1 MIENTNIPVIF
12 DMSAD
17 TILRERARI
26 REKALHDEASALE
39 GAREEG
45 MQKGIQEGM
54 QKGIQKG
61 MQEGMQKGIQE
72 GLMQALE
79 KLIAS
84 GMSEG
89 DAKRLLGVD

>member
-1 MIENTNIPVIF
+1 MIKETNIPVMEQAVQVIF

-17 TILRERARI
+17 TVLRERARL

-45 MQKGIQEGM
+45 
-54 QKGIQKG
+54 
-61 MQEGMQKGIQE
+61 IQE

-79 KLIAS
+79 KLIAN
-84 GMSEG
+84 GMQEEE
-89 DAKRLLGVD
+89 AKKLLGMQA